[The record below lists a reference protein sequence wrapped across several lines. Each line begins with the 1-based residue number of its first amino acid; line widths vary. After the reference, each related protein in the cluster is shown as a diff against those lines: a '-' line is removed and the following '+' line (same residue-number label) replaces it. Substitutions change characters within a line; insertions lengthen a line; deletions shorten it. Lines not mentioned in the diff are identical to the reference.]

1 MLYAERGREN
11 KKGEKCYTCA
21 CKNIIL
27 FNCRKT
33 LRNRKLLTNG
43 TANSDERR
51 KSRRHS
57 TGTTALSHAVSLTLA
72 RHHSETSSPEDYRIK
87 QCKYGYDFF
96 HLCTFSF

>member
-1 MLYAERGREN
+1 MSIKTRMNER
-11 KKGEKCYTCA
+11 KKYNTQ
-21 CKNIIL
+21 NIIL

-43 TANSDERR
+43 TVNSDERR

-72 RHHSETSSPEDYRIK
+72 RHHSETSSPEEYRIK
-87 QCKYGYDFF
+87 QSNICVD
-96 HLCTFSF
+96 LICV